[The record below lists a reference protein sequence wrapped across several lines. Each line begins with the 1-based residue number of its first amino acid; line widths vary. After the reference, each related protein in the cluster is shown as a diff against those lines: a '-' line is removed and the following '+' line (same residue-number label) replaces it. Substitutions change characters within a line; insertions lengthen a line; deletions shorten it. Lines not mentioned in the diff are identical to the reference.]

1 MKLKLI
7 TCFILSAFLCYG
19 MSQKPPVKNVSNKT
33 IEYEIFKV
41 YGLNSEYA
49 EFSPVMYK
57 SDFIFASDRQYDF
70 NIIGEDN
77 WSNVKHVNIFKAEI
91 KNNTSDSVVFAKVKL
106 FDNVFID
113 DDHSGPI
120 CFSQDGNT
128 AIYTKITYRKQKL
141 FKGNAPRP
149 QLYQTTLKD
158 GKWEDPEKLSF
169 VKVTNT
175 YGHPSLSADGKRLYF
190 VSDEFGGK
198 GGKDIFVSEMTASG
212 WGTPK
217 SINSINTKGD
227 ELFPTIVGDEL
238 YFSTNG
244 RGGEGGLDL
253 FVTYLEDGKW
263 TEPKNLGNT
272 INSPFDEFGM
282 IFNVNRM
289 SGYFSSNREMG
300 NGEDDIYYFNKIE
313 KVTVE
318 DNSISGQFTYRYL
331 NDENPVGLE
340 VMLLDE
346 DGNLVG
352 TTTTN
357 ADGSFNFKNLKS
369 DERYT
374 IKVGEDGEEVELTL
388 FGQGAD
394 AFLLANDEGKFVYRK
409 LSSDKV
415 GTLALMDEEDID
427 PVTREGSVSGQF
439 VYTKLKGDYP
449 AGIEVFLMDE
459 DGNIVRRTT
468 TDANGNFNFQKL
480 SADENYRIK
489 SGELSEDVELYIYN
503 KNDMVS
509 ATLAANADGYFV
521 YRKLDADGKGNLETL
536 TLDEESLT
544 FPDNVM
550 MLSGEFRYRELD
562 EVLSNIAYEIYDE
575 DYNLLIKSK
584 ADENAFFRHFALP
597 SKETLIFKV
606 DGDQYKDDMDLIVL
620 DRNKEIVIRLD
631 KNDEG
636 YFIYQ
641 KLKDENAGLVTED
654 ELLTMLKKKGI
665 AGQFLYQKLNEKA
678 GGLEYEIYDE
688 AGILIRKGKTD
699 ENGVFNEPELAKDGK
714 YQFKLLSSD
723 ENVMLKYWDEEQ
735 GELVLL
741 NKMTNGFF
749 AYDYLKEDDT
759 ALNVGS
765 EIDNNMS
772 VRYKNG
778 ELFSTLI
785 YAHNIYKLSSN
796 NKRKIDE
803 LASFMKKNPNAK
815 IVVSSHASKEG
826 TDEYN
831 KKLSERRMLEV
842 VEYLVEAGVSED
854 RFKGQTFG
862 EDNPFID
869 CKVKKCSEEDL
880 RQNRRTEISV
890 IK

>member
-1 MKLKLI
+1 MRVIEIEMKVKMKLVVCLLLTTI
-7 TCFILSAFLCYG
+7 IGYG
-19 MSQKPPVKNVSNKT
+19 MSQKPPVKHISNKT

-77 WSNVKHVNIFKAEI
+77 WSNTKHVNIFKAEI
-91 KNNTSDSVVFAKVKL
+91 KNNKSDSVVFAKVKL
-106 FDNVFID
+106 FDKVFID

-120 CFSQDGNT
+120 CFSQDGKT
-128 AIYTKITYRKQKL
+128 AIYTKISYRKQKL

-149 QLYQTTLKD
+149 QLYQSELKD
-158 GKWEDPEKLSF
+158 DKWGAGEKLNF

-175 YGHPSLSADGKRLYF
+175 YGHPSLSADGKKLYF

-198 GGKDIFVSEMTASG
+198 GGKDIFVSEMTSTG

-217 SINSINTKGD
+217 SLNAINTQGD

-238 YFSTNG
+238 YFSSNG

-253 FVTYLEDGKW
+253 FVSYLDNGNW
-263 TEPKNLGNT
+263 TEPENLGNT
-272 INSPFDEFGM
+272 INSSFDEFGM

-289 SGYFSSNREMG
+289 SGYFSSNRDSG
-300 NGEDDIYYFNKIE
+300 DGEDDIYYFNKIE
-313 KVTVE
+313 TVTME
-318 DNSISGQFTYRYL
+318 DDAISGQFTYRYL
-331 NDENPVGLE
+331 NDENPEGLE

-346 DGNLVG
+346 DGNLVA

-357 ADGSFNFKNLKS
+357 ADGTFNFKNLKS

-374 IKVGEDGEEVELTL
+374 IKVGDDGEEVELTL
-388 FGQGAD
+388 FGEGSD

-409 LSSDKV
+409 LSADKV

-427 PVTREGSVSGQF
+427 PITREGSVSGQF
-439 VYTKLKGDYP
+439 VYTKLKGEYP

-468 TDANGNFNFQKL
+468 TDENGNFNFQKL

-521 YRKLDADGKGNLETL
+521 YRKLDADGTGNLETL

-544 FPDNVM
+544 FPEKVM
-550 MLSGEFRYRELD
+550 MLSGEFKYRNLD

-575 DYNLLIKSK
+575 DYNLLIKSQ
-584 ADENAFFRHFALP
+584 ADENAYFRHFSLP
-597 SKETLIFKV
+597 NKETLIFKV
-606 DGDQYKDDMDLIVL
+606 DGEQYKEDMDLIVL

-631 KNDEG
+631 KDTEG

-641 KLKDENAGLVTED
+641 KLKGEGSGLTAEE
-654 ELLTMLKKKGI
+654 ELLNLLKKEGM
-665 AGQFLYQKLNEKA
+665 AGQFIYQKLNEDDN
-678 GGLEYEIYDE
+678 GLSYEIYDE
-688 AGILIRKGKTD
+688 AGILLRKGKTD
-699 ENGVFNEPELAKDGK
+699 ENGVFNEPDLDKDGK
-714 YQFKLLSSD
+714 YKFKLLSS
-723 ENVMLKYWDEEQ
+723 
-735 GELVLL
+735 VL
-741 NKMTNGFF
+741 
-749 AYDYLKEDDT
+749 
-759 ALNVGS
+759 S
-765 EIDNNMS
+765 
-772 VRYKNG
+772 
-778 ELFSTLI
+778 
-785 YAHNIYKLSSN
+785 
-796 NKRKIDE
+796 
-803 LASFMKKNPNAK
+803 
-815 IVVSSHASKEG
+815 
-826 TDEYN
+826 
-831 KKLSERRMLEV
+831 
-842 VEYLVEAGVSED
+842 
-854 RFKGQTFG
+854 
-862 EDNPFID
+862 
-869 CKVKKCSEEDL
+869 
-880 RQNRRTEISV
+880 
-890 IK
+890 